1 MNTASFTIG
10 AFGDEIAPDLETQL
24 QVLNELKIPCLELRG
39 VWGQNVL
46 HLSDEQ
52 VAKVRALCAA
62 HGVTVSAIGSPI
74 GKSPIEQPLETE
86 VENLRRLIDI
96 ARQLDTGRA
105 SSGAPANPCIRI
117 FSFHPPADSTD
128 YDSYVDSA
136 IDRIRRLVAVAE
148 EEGVMLLLENEKGIV
163 GDTLDRCVKLVN
175 AIDNP
180 HLVFLWDPANFVQVG
195 EERITERGWPLLGSR
210 VGYVHIKDCELN
222 GPVKAAGEGDGQI
235 PELLTRLV
243 SSGYQGMLALEPH
256 LAIAAHSSGFSGPD
270 GMAHA
275 VEALRAVMR
284 SVGAKEVSSS

>member
-1 MNTASFTIG
+1 MHS
-10 AFGDEIAPDLETQL
+10 
-24 QVLNELKIPCLELRG
+24 
-39 VWGQNVL
+39 
-46 HLSDEQ
+46 HLL
-52 VAKVRALCAA
+52 V
-62 HGVTVSAIGSPI
+62 P
-74 GKSPIEQPLETE
+74 
-86 VENLRRLIDI
+86 
-96 ARQLDTGRA
+96 
-105 SSGAPANPCIRI
+105 
-117 FSFHPPADSTD
+117 FHPPADSTD

-136 IDRIRRLVAVAE
+136 IDRIRRLAAVAE
-148 EEGVMLLLENEKGIV
+148 EEGVTLLLENEKGIV
-163 GDTLDRCVKLVN
+163 GDTLDRCVKLVD

-222 GPVKAAGEGDGQI
+222 GSVKAAGEGDGQI

-270 GMAHA
+270 GMARA

-284 SVGAKEVSSS
+284 TVGAKEVSSS